1 MRLTLLIDDPD
12 DVNRVTQ
19 FLAVGRSLRITVD
32 TDTKRLFLGDEGQ
45 VLSYFIHADM
55 EVESL
60 TR

>member
-1 MRLTLLIDDPD
+1 MKLTLLIEDPD

-19 FLAVGRSLRITVD
+19 FLVAGRSLRITVD
-32 TDTKRLFLGDEGQ
+32 TDTKKLFLGDEGPA
-45 VLSYFIHADM
+45 LSYFIHADM